1 MALQQTHH
9 QHATQPSSTDSHYHS
24 KPTFNK
30 FHQQIGL
37 LYPNVTDTWR
47 KGVYSEATF
56 SFPSQPGNQYHY
68 WKLPDNTTSYTTCF
82 GTQINFVTLIDTF
95 PYLFH
100 PSDPSQEPGN
110 LLCTSLAHK
119 NEHPG
124 IRVYPGATA
133 IPALHLKALLS
144 NNCVLV
150 LVMSFHGAERGTW
163 I

>member
-1 MALQQTHH
+1 MFIQKRHFLSLANRVVSIITENCQT
-9 QHATQPSSTDSHYHS
+9 T
-24 KPTFNK
+24 
-30 FHQQIGL
+30 
-37 LYPNVTDTWR
+37 
-47 KGVYSEATF
+47 
-56 SFPSQPGNQYHY
+56 
-68 WKLPDNTTSYTTCF
+68 LPH
-82 GTQINFVTLIDTF
+82 TQINFVMLIGTF

-150 LVMSFHGAERGTW
+150 LVMSFHRAERGT
-163 I
+163 